1 MLDSWFETGVGCFF
15 DENSDENEHFVA
27 ASVRHRCGL
36 VIGRPLHWDVQQRF
50 KWHWQWGAVAQWLEC
65 ATDNRVVAGSI
76 QLRPFGNFA
85 NFLYPTWPVNVDEKK
100 WLYTYGAFTSICVL
114 ICIFHLIKRTVYPV
128 LGIPGIFFP
137 SGGVLH
143 PATFICRHRNVS
155 KSPIY
160 TWFVNICEITDYE
173 KPRIAQCTCMRTG
186 QTVLTEGR
194 RWRNLVYQYCSNCL
208 CCSFRCTLFIILT
221 MCLLA
226 QRNSCPKMNGMKRG
240 SDTHAHKLLP

>member
-1 MLDSWFETGVGCFF
+1 M
-15 DENSDENEHFVA
+15 
-27 ASVRHRCGL
+27 
-36 VIGRPLHWDVQQRF
+36 
-50 KWHWQWGAVAQWLEC
+50 
-65 ATDNRVVAGSI
+65 
-76 QLRPFGNFA
+76 
-85 NFLYPTWPVNVDEKK
+85 NVDEKK

-194 RWRNLVYQYCSNCL
+194 RWRIWCICIALIVYVVPFDVHFSLYWQCVYLHSATAAQNERNEARIWYTRTQT
-208 CCSFRCTLFIILT
+208 STLTNSREPSRDHRTFIY
-221 MCLLA
+221 
-226 QRNSCPKMNGMKRG
+226 R
-240 SDTHAHKLLP
+240 